1 MMNSKS
7 SSLSSIYL
15 QCRVRPGINKLR
27 EGIIK
32 VTDEAVELRV
42 AAQPLEGEANRAVI
56 KVISDIL
63 NVPKSNVE
71 IVVGLKSRVK
81 TVAIFGVDI
90 GGDEEDSVAKIKQQ
104 LLASIRN
111 RKSLDIKSS
120 NA

>member
-1 MMNSKS
+1 MMNSKN

-32 VTDEAVELRV
+32 ITDEAVELRV

-81 TVAIFGVDI
+81 TVEIFGVDI